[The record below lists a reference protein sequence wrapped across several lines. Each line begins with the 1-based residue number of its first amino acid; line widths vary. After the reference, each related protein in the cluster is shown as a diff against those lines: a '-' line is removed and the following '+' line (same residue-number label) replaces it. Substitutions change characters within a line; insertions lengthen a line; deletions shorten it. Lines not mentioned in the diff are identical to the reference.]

1 MVIEGAS
8 PKLEFTPRN
17 VDNVVVDVA
26 TKDMLIKQ
34 GFGCVAGGGALVN
47 AWAFSGK
54 LHLLDAAEFGALTR
68 SVSAIIK
75 A

>member
-34 GFGCVAGGGALVN
+34 GFGWGL
-47 AWAFSGK
+47 
-54 LHLLDAAEFGALTR
+54 R
-68 SVSAIIK
+68 AIPTF
-75 A
+75 